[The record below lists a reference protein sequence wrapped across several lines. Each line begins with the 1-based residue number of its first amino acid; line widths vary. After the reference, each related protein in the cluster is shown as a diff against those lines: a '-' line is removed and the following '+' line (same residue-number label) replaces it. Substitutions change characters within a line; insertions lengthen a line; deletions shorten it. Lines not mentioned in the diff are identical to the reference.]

1 MIKSSMLDSG
11 NEPVSNRRKEPGSA
25 QKNTRLH
32 LEQDVDD
39 EDVEDVLERDDDAVE
54 DGFQLRDPVD
64 GLQGP
69 ENPKQLQGFQSL
81 ARWGSAKHVGNSIRA
96 LVRT

>member
-1 MIKSSMLDSG
+1 MLDSG

-39 EDVEDVLERDDDAVE
+39 EDVEDVLE
-54 DGFQLRDPVD
+54 
-64 GLQGP
+64 
-69 ENPKQLQGFQSL
+69 
-81 ARWGSAKHVGNSIRA
+81 
-96 LVRT
+96 